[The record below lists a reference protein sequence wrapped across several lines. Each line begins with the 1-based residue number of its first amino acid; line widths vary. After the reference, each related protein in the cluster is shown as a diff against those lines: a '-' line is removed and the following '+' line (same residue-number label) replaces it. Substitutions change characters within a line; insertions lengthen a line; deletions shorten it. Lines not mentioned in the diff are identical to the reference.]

1 MVSRETRLTNN
12 KKNKMKNKYI
22 IHDFTVFEVSVLFL
36 MEGETLVQQL
46 GLNRAELVLNSLL
59 YNTEEEAISK
69 AIESLEFSVRIRNK
83 QIKRLKNRLV

>member
-1 MVSRETRLTNN
+1 
-12 KKNKMKNKYI
+12 MKNKYI